1 MPEGPEV
8 KLITDCL
15 NNVVKGKNLIEINI
29 EKNRIKKAPNGY
41 NAFVKLLPLKVKK
54 INKKGKF
61 MYWDFGEHRYML
73 NHLMMTGS
81 WAIKKDKYSIFEFVF
96 SNNIKLY
103 YSDKRKFGRLE
114 FIYSEK
120 EITEELRK
128 LGPDM
133 MDSDINS
140 AIFVEIMRKC
150 NKKNIGV
157 AMMSQDNVSGIGN
170 YLRSE
175 ILYLAKVSPHRKVS
189 ELNEKKLIEIFLISK
204 NLLETSYTLKGCSL
218 QDFKNLEGE
227 DGAFQKNLQVYKQKK
242 DAFGNKVKNE
252 KIGGRSVF
260 WVESIQQ

>member
-8 KLITDCL
+8 KLITYCL
-15 NNVVKGKNLIEINI
+15 NNAITGKKLLEINI
-29 EKNRIKKAPNGY
+29 EKNKKTPKGY
-41 NAFVKLLPLKVKK
+41 NEFVKSLPLKVKK
-54 INKKGKF
+54 VNKKGKF
-61 MYWDFGEHRYML
+61 MYWDFGNNKYMF

-81 WAIKKDKYSIFEFVF
+81 WSIKKDPYAALEFVF
-96 SNNIKLY
+96 SGDLKLY
-103 YSDKRKFGRLE
+103 YSDKRKFGRME
-114 FIYSEK
+114 FIDSE
-120 EITEELRK
+120 EELTAELEK

-133 MDSDINS
+133 MDSNINS
-140 AIFVEIMRKC
+140 AQFVKIMRKC

-175 ILYLAKVSPHRKVS
+175 ILYLAKISPHKKIS
-189 ELNEKKLIEIFLISK
+189 ELSDQQLIDIFLIGK

-227 DGAFQKNLQVYKQKK
+227 DGSFQKNLQVYKRKK
-242 DAFGNKVKNE
+242 DAFGNVVKND

-260 WVESIQQ
+260 WVEKIQK